1 MTYPTRQ
8 GMSAEQ
14 VRPGMRVR
22 VMEHHKVHERRD
34 LLVGTVVA
42 LYGAED
48 YMAVDVC
55 LDGGQYRLFW
65 PSDLEEI
72 SSSPKAWWRLL
83 LGWGSAG

>member
-1 MTYPTRQ
+1 
-8 GMSAEQ
+8 MSPEQ

-22 VMEHHKVHERRD
+22 VMYDHRVEQRRD
-34 LLVGTVVA
+34 LVGTVVA
-42 LYGAED
+42 RYGGED

-72 SSSPKAWWRLL
+72 SSAKAWWRFL
-83 LGWGSAG
+83 LGWASVG

>member
-1 MTYPTRQ
+1 MTHPTRQ

-14 VRPGMRVR
+14 VRPSMRVR
-22 VMEHHKVHERRD
+22 VIEHHMAHKSRD

-55 LDGGQYRLFW
+55 LDSGQYRLFW
-65 PSDLEEI
+65 PSDLEKI
-72 SSSPKAWWRLL
+72 SSSPKAW
-83 LGWGSAG
+83 

>member
-1 MTYPTRQ
+1 
-8 GMSAEQ
+8 MSAEQ

-22 VMEHHKVHERRD
+22 VMYYHVVERRRD

-42 LYGAED
+42 RYGAED

-65 PSDLEEI
+65 PRDLEEI
-72 SSSPKAWWRLL
+72 SSSPKPWRRLL
-83 LGWGSAG
+83 LGWASVG